1 MKKADKAL
9 YPGKKNGRFRYEVYQ
24 EEASH
29 NPQPN
34 WSHSLSGNSDGG
46 HGCILSRC
54 LELLDQADSMSK
66 ALQLVLAEAA
76 DYWKVE
82 RVWLAELSP
91 AHSPVRLCSRSSSP
105 RRGRPFWQTAGGVM
119 GIVLILRVSFP
130 VQRRLI
136 TKEEHGMPSV
146 GFALKPRRH
155 YSITFRMGIWK

>member
-1 MKKADKAL
+1 MKKRTKAL
-9 YPGKKNGRFRYEVYQ
+9 YRAKKNGRFRYEVYQ

-29 NPQPN
+29 NPQQN
-34 WSHSLSGNSDGG
+34 WSHSLSSNSDGDY
-46 HGCILSRC
+46 GCILSRC

-105 RRGRPFWQTAGGVM
+105 LPWKALLQTAGGVM

-130 VQRRLI
+130 VQRCLI

-146 GFALKPRRH
+146 GFVLKPRRH
-155 YSITFRMGIWK
+155 YSIAFQMGIWK